1 MAGAADRKW
10 RKIFESEDVR
20 KKIDLNKILAF
31 TQKLLHKKADLEKLL
46 SIALVEIEFLP
57 KDAKTMESVFCTGNI
72 RFMNVCKKARLADKQ
87 KQLQS
92 PFVGM
97 STKDPNSVDVYD
109 VVDGHI
115 KTISLKSWKVV
126 FPFVLPITEDNVLV
140 LDSIVNKYAKQ

>member
-1 MAGAADRKW
+1 MARAADRKW

-72 RFMNVCKKARLADKQ
+72 RFMNVCKKVRPADKQ

>member
-1 MAGAADRKW
+1 M
-10 RKIFESEDVR
+10 
-20 KKIDLNKILAF
+20 
-31 TQKLLHKKADLEKLL
+31 
-46 SIALVEIEFLP
+46 
-57 KDAKTMESVFCTGNI
+57 MESVFGTGNI

-109 VVDGHI
+109 IVDGHV